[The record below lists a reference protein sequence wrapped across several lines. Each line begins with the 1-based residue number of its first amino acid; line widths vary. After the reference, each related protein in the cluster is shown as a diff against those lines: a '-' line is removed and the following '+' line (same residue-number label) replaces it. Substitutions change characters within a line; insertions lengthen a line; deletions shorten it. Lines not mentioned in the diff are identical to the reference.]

1 MNSECGPVERILSR
15 AAYHLHRRMI
25 STALG
30 GFFLAQSAGCI
41 REMRI
46 LGSHTAVRSQFAKL
60 AVLAG
65 KMVEFETFGCSE
77 SQKEK
82 KSAGDALNLLG
93 FFKARCLLFLLL
105 R

>member
-1 MNSECGPVERILSR
+1 VDGGSLNSECGLVERILSR
-15 AAYHLHRRMI
+15 AVYHLHRRMI

-46 LGSHTAVRSQFAKL
+46 LGSHPAVRSQLAKL

-65 KMVEFETFGCSE
+65 KVVEFETFGCSE

-82 KSAGDALNLLG
+82 KI
-93 FFKARCLLFLLL
+93 
-105 R
+105 